1 MLNYIFNRR
10 YDKCHVFVL
19 RGRVYL
25 RPKLKLESMVNILLK
40 EKPFTREWFK
50 TYALLIGGAFVLALG
65 YSCFMAPYKIV
76 PGGIYG
82 ITIVLQHKW
91 GFPIGMAALCFNLP
105 LSLLG
110 LKVLGSDFGVKT
122 FICFILVAVFSD
134 SIPAIL
140 LTMMGE
146 PIPTDPMVALDPF
159 RLGDEVLLACIFG
172 GVVMGT
178 GVGMILKT
186 RASSG
191 GTDVLSNILHKW
203 THRPLGQLQMSVDS
217 CIVIFGFLMFQ
228 DWKVPMY
235 SWLSIFLMGKT
246 IDMILLGFNNEKS
259 FFIISDKVEEI
270 RTYILNDLHRG
281 GSILPIQGMYN
292 RVEKEMIMTMINR
305 RQMATLQQAIYKID
319 PNAFVTIFDANQ
331 ILGKGFKRLETDS

>member
-1 MLNYIFNRR
+1 
-10 YDKCHVFVL
+10 
-19 RGRVYL
+19 
-25 RPKLKLESMVNILLK
+25 MVNILLK

-50 TYALLIGGAFVLALG
+50 TYALLVGGAFILALG

-110 LKVLGSDFGVKT
+110 MRVLGAGFGLKK

-134 SIPAIL
+134 SLPTIL
-140 LTMMGE
+140 LMLMGE

-159 RLGDEVLLACIFG
+159 KLGDEVLLACIFG

-178 GVGMILKT
+178 GVGMIMKT

-191 GTDVLSNILHKW
+191 GTDVLANILHKW
-203 THRPLGQLQMSVDS
+203 THRSLGQMQMSVDFV
-217 CIVIFGFLMFQ
+217 IVLFGFLMFQ

-235 SWLSIFLMGKT
+235 SWLVIFLMGKT
-246 IDMILLGFNNEKS
+246 IDMILQGFDSEKS
-259 FFIISDKVEEI
+259 FFIISDKIEEI

-281 GSILPIQGMYN
+281 GSIVPIQGMYN
-292 RVEKEMIMTMINR
+292 RSDKEMIMTMVNR
-305 RQMATLQQAIYKID
+305 RQMVTLQQAIYKID

-331 ILGKGFKRLETDS
+331 ILGKGFKRLDAE

>member
-1 MLNYIFNRR
+1 
-10 YDKCHVFVL
+10 
-19 RGRVYL
+19 
-25 RPKLKLESMVNILLK
+25 MVNILLK

-281 GSILPIQGMYN
+281 GSIVPIQGMYN

>member
-1 MLNYIFNRR
+1 
-10 YDKCHVFVL
+10 
-19 RGRVYL
+19 
-25 RPKLKLESMVNILLK
+25 MVNILLK
-40 EKPFTREWFK
+40 EKPFTREWFR
-50 TYALLIGGAFVLALG
+50 TYALLVGGAFVLALG

-110 LKVLGSDFGVKT
+110 LRVLGSGFGVKT

-134 SIPAIL
+134 SLPAIL
-140 LTMMGE
+140 LTLMGE
-146 PIPTDPMVALDPF
+146 PIPTDPLVALDPF
-159 RLGDEVLLACIFG
+159 KLGDEVLLACIFG
-172 GVVMGT
+172 GVVMGV
-178 GVGMILKT
+178 GVGMIMKS

-203 THRPLGQLQMSVDS
+203 THRPLGQLQM
-217 CIVIFGFLMFQ
+217 IFGFLMFQ

-246 IDMILLGFNNEKS
+246 IDMILQGFNAEKS
-259 FFIISDKVEEI
+259 FFIISDKIEEI
-270 RTYILNDLHRG
+270 RAYILNDLHRG
-281 GSILPIQGMYN
+281 GSIVPIQGMYN
-292 RVEKEMIMTMINR
+292 RSEKEMIMTMVNR

-331 ILGKGFKRLETDS
+331 ILGKGFKRLDAE

>member
-1 MLNYIFNRR
+1 
-10 YDKCHVFVL
+10 
-19 RGRVYL
+19 
-25 RPKLKLESMVNILLK
+25 MVNILLK

-50 TYALLIGGAFVLALG
+50 TYALLVGGAFILALG

-110 LKVLGSDFGVKT
+110 MWVLGAGFCLKT

-134 SIPAIL
+134 SLPTIL
-140 LTMMGE
+140 LMLMGE

-159 RLGDEVLLACIFG
+159 KLGDEVLLACIFG

-178 GVGMILKT
+178 GVGMIMKT

-191 GTDVLSNILHKW
+191 GTDVLANILHKW
-203 THRPLGQLQMSVDS
+203 THRSLGQMQMSVDFV
-217 CIVIFGFLMFQ
+217 IVLFGFLMFQ

-235 SWLSIFLMGKT
+235 SWLVIFLMGKT
-246 IDMILLGFNNEKS
+246 IDMILQGFDSEKS
-259 FFIISDKVEEI
+259 FFIISDKIEEI

-281 GSILPIQGMYN
+281 GSIVPIQGMYN
-292 RVEKEMIMTMINR
+292 RSDKEMIMTMVNR
-305 RQMATLQQAIYKID
+305 RQMVTLQQAIYKID

-331 ILGKGFKRLETDS
+331 ILGKGFKRLDAE

>member
-19 RGRVYL
+19 RGRVYS

-140 LTMMGE
+140 LTMMSE

-281 GSILPIQGMYN
+281 GSIVPIQGMYN

>member
-1 MLNYIFNRR
+1 MLNCIINQKH
-10 YDKCHVFVL
+10 DICHVL
-19 RGRVYL
+19 MTGWGVYS
-25 RPKLKLESMVNILLK
+25 RPKLNSKSMVNIVLK
-40 EKPFTREWFK
+40 EKPFTREWFQ

-110 LKVLGSDFGVKT
+110 MKVLGSGFGVKT

-134 SIPAIL
+134 SLPAIL
-140 LTMMGE
+140 LTLMGE
-146 PIPTDPMVALDPF
+146 PIPTDPMVSLDPF
-159 RLGDEVLLACIFG
+159 KLGDEVLLACIFG

-246 IDMILLGFNNEKS
+246 IDMILQGFNNEKS

-270 RTYILNDLHRG
+270 RAYILNDLHRG
-281 GSILPIQGMYN
+281 GSIVPIQGMYN

-331 ILGKGFKRLETDS
+331 ILGKGFKRLEAED

>member
-1 MLNYIFNRR
+1 M
-10 YDKCHVFVL
+10 
-19 RGRVYL
+19 
-25 RPKLKLESMVNILLK
+25 
-40 EKPFTREWFK
+40 
-50 TYALLIGGAFVLALG
+50 LALG

-140 LTMMGE
+140 LTMMSE

-281 GSILPIQGMYN
+281 GSIVPIQGMYN

>member
-1 MLNYIFNRR
+1 
-10 YDKCHVFVL
+10 
-19 RGRVYL
+19 
-25 RPKLKLESMVNILLK
+25 MVNILLK
-40 EKPFTREWFK
+40 EKPFTREWFR
-50 TYALLIGGAFVLALG
+50 TYALLVGGAFVLALG

-110 LKVLGSDFGVKT
+110 LRVLGSGFGVKT

-134 SIPAIL
+134 SLPAIL
-140 LTMMGE
+140 LTLMGE
-146 PIPTDPMVALDPF
+146 PIPTDPLVALDPF
-159 RLGDEVLLACIFG
+159 KLGDEVLLACIFG
-172 GVVMGT
+172 GVVMGV
-178 GVGMILKT
+178 GVGMIMKS

-203 THRPLGQLQMSVDS
+203 THRPLGQLQMMVDS

-246 IDMILLGFNNEKS
+246 IDMILQGFNAEKS
-259 FFIISDKVEEI
+259 FFIISDKIEEI
-270 RTYILNDLHRG
+270 RAYILNDLHRG
-281 GSILPIQGMYN
+281 GSIVPILGMYN
-292 RVEKEMIMTMINR
+292 RSEKEMIMTMVNR

-331 ILGKGFKRLETDS
+331 ILGKGFKRLDAE